1 MSQILIPL
9 SYWLHSLGTAVLIG
23 YYLILTLICLPIF
36 KNNQANPVSGTI
48 LSEISKRSRG
58 WLYASLLIFLI
69 TGIYLMLTDPNYL
82 GLGNFGN
89 SWSIFMLVKH
99 IIIVGMLGIGFWF
112 NSIKRVGAE
121 VRSNPDTAQALASF
135 SLYSKL
141 MMIAGILVLLLTAL
155 SQSF

>member
-23 YYLILTLICLPIF
+23 YYIILTLICLPAFI
-36 KNNQANPVSGTI
+36 NNQASPVSGTI

-58 WLYASLLIFLI
+58 WLYSSLLIFII

-89 SWSIFMLVKH
+89 PWSVLMLVKH
-99 IIIVGMLGIGFWF
+99 ILIVAMLGIGFWF
-112 NSIKRVGAE
+112 NGIKRVGTD
-121 VRSNPDTAQALASF
+121 VRVNPDPAQALASF
-135 SLYSKL
+135 SLYAKL
-141 MMIAGILVLLLTAL
+141 MAFTGTLVLLLTAV
-155 SQSF
+155 SQGL

>member
-9 SYWLHSLGTAVLIG
+9 AYWLHSLGTAILIG
-23 YYLILTLICLPIF
+23 YYLLLTLICLPVF
-36 KNNQANPVSGTI
+36 MNNQANPMSGTI
-48 LSEISKRSRG
+48 LSEISRRSRG
-58 WLYASLLIFLI
+58 WLYGSLLIFLV
-69 TGIYLMLTDPNYL
+69 TGVYLMLTSPSYL

-89 SWSIFMLVKH
+89 SWSIFMLLKH
-99 IIIVGMLGIGFWF
+99 ILIVGMLGIGFWF
-112 NSIKRVGAE
+112 NGIKRVGAE

-141 MMIAGILVLLLTAL
+141 MMIAGILVLFLTAV